1 MNLFNL
7 TKLRLYGATVLT
19 TLAMLLGAAAAQAE
33 SDVSAQA
40 QPKLAFYVEFHLKPE
55 FVDEWKRGA
64 LEVLNKMA
72 EEDTFVSAYM
82 HIDANDPTK
91 YTLYEV
97 WSEPSREAFFENQLN
112 SKEYRAA
119 YEKNLPQMLQSPRVI
134 TFLDL
139 LDEWHQ

>member
-1 MNLFNL
+1 MKLFNL
-7 TKLRLYGATVLT
+7 SKFCRYGAAVMT
-19 TLAMLLGAAAAQAE
+19 TLTLLLSGATAQAD
-33 SDVSAQA
+33 SDISDKA

-55 FVDEWKRGA
+55 FVEQWKQGA
-64 LEVLNKMA
+64 LEVLNKMSK
-72 EEDTFVSAYM
+72 EDTFVSAYM
-82 HIDANDPTK
+82 HINANDPTK

-112 SKEYRAA
+112 SKEYRAE

>member
-1 MNLFNL
+1 MNQFNL
-7 TKLRLYGATVLT
+7 TKLRLYGAALLT
-19 TLAMLLGAAAAQAE
+19 TLAMLLSTTAAQAE
-33 SDVSAQA
+33 SDVSAQP

-55 FVDEWKRGA
+55 FVEEWKQGA
-64 LEVLNKMA
+64 LEVLNKMSK
-72 EEDTFVSAYM
+72 EDTFVSAYM
-82 HIDANDPTK
+82 HVDANDPTK

-112 SKEYRAA
+112 SKEYRAE